1 MKRNYSYMEPT
12 MTNPDRPMNET
23 RAATMRRVLADESL
37 LNLLPEQDRE
47 VLIRLYTG
55 MLQRWED
62 RKSEE

>member
-1 MKRNYSYMEPT
+1 
-12 MTNPDRPMNET
+12 MNET

>member
-1 MKRNYSYMEPT
+1 MRKEHPNMETT
-12 MTNPDRPMNET
+12 MTKPDRPMNET

-55 MLQRWED
+55 MLQRYEAQ
-62 RKSEE
+62 KSEE

>member
-1 MKRNYSYMEPT
+1 
-12 MTNPDRPMNET
+12 MTKPDRPMNGT

-37 LNLLPEQDRE
+37 LNLLPEPDRE

-62 RKSEE
+62 RKNG

>member
-1 MKRNYSYMEPT
+1 MEPT